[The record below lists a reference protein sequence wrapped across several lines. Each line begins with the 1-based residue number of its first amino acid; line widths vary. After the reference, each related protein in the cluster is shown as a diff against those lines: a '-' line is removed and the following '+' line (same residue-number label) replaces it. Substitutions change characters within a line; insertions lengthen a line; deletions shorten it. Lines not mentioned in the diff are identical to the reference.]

1 MLWKIMFPYSS
12 PQLYE
17 NADEAA
23 IAITSDENYIE
34 NLDVDID
41 DLLDSN
47 GRIDIYGE
55 SYWPSALLKAVDE
68 ERYYEIV
75 DEERR
80 YTAENNKDDVADEL
94 ERMLTDDEEEYP
106 GRISARC
113 LRGTDYEEEEENEF
127 EENKGLTEVLDYV
140 V

>member
-55 SYWPSALLKAVDE
+55 SYWPSTLLKAVDE

-106 GRISARC
+106 GRISVRC
-113 LRGTDYEEEEENEF
+113 LRGTDYENEEENEF